1 MDSLNP
7 LALYYLEALRETLSV
22 FLPTRET
29 VFMIKGQERC
39 PSRQLLR
46 FSTVDSCGPV
56 LFAHYLAKQKSEI
69 NF

>member
-1 MDSLNP
+1 MDSLKP
-7 LALYYLEALRETLSV
+7 LALYYLEALKETLSV

-29 VFMIKGQERC
+29 FFMIKGQERC

-46 FSTVDSCGPV
+46 FSTVDSCDPI
-56 LFAHYLAKQKSEI
+56 LSFYHFAEQKSEI